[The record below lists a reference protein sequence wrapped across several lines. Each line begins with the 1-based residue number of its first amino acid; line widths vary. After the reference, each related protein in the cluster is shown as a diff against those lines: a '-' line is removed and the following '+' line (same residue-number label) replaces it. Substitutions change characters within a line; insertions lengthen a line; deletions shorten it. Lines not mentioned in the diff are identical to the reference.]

1 VDERHGLRVP
11 RSLEEAVGDP
21 RRLAL
26 LVYDMQVGILS
37 QLADGDRVLGQVL
50 KVLDAARAAQVRTIF
65 ARHVTLPTDL
75 MGISQLRMWRGWQ
88 RVRSA
93 ADVSSPF
100 PPGAAQS
107 QLAPELAPTSREA
120 VLDKITMS
128 AFEGTWLD
136 IVLRDCG
143 VTTVVVVGVAL
154 EIGVEPT
161 ARHAADLGYIPVV
174 LTDACGAGD
183 PQAGQRSLDSLR
195 FTGDTLLTDVDQFC
209 AVLAQSP
216 PAT

>member
-1 VDERHGLRVP
+1 
-11 RSLEEAVGDP
+11 LEEAVGDS
-21 RRLAL
+21 RHLAL

-37 QLADGDRVLGQVL
+37 QLADGDRVLGQV
-50 KVLDAARAAQVRTIF
+50 R
-65 ARHVTLPTDL
+65 
-75 MGISQLRMWRGWQ
+75 
-88 RVRSA
+88 
-93 ADVSSPF
+93 
-100 PPGAAQS
+100 AAQS

-136 IVLRDCG
+136 IALRDCG

-216 PAT
+216 PGT